1 MELNKMNTKFESI
14 KELFNNIR
22 DALTPNQIKEIRSKI
37 YKKKKAIYDYLTE
50 QSQITSKQSKH

>member
-22 DALTPNQIKEIRSKI
+22 DTLTPNEIKEIRSKI
-37 YKKKKAIYDYLTE
+37 YQKKRLFMI
-50 QSQITSKQSKH
+50 I

>member
-37 YKKKKAIYDYLTE
+37 YKKKRLFMI
-50 QSQITSKQSKH
+50 I

>member
-22 DALTPNQIKEIRSKI
+22 DTLTPNQIKEIRSKI
-37 YKKKKAIYDYLTE
+37 YKKKGYL
-50 QSQITSKQSKH
+50 